1 MRELSPSDLGL
12 LLSVFALLL
21 VLFGI
26 DFHLSRRAV
35 QQHRRGAFFASIVSL
50 VGELM
55 TAIALV
61 LTWVAMWSPA
71 AWARIDNLLVFI
83 PGTISML
90 CAVLLTGGKAL
101 DRVVRI
107 AKDSDPDDDG

>member
-1 MRELSPSDLGL
+1 
-12 LLSVFALLL
+12 
-21 VLFGI
+21 
-26 DFHLSRRAV
+26 
-35 QQHRRGAFFASIVSL
+35 
-50 VGELM
+50 M